1 MGTFVGTSAN
11 GGNVLAL
18 TTANSAAIT
27 WPTVQ
32 AGDLAI
38 LAWTM
43 QNTATPT
50 DPTSQTFTLASP
62 MVDDG
67 SCRSRILKRVCTGS
81 ESGTISGWSNSI
93 QNRQTAVLFV
103 VRGYSDISAI
113 VSASEPGTTTTHDCP
128 SVGTGNG
135 AVNGDSVIVIG
146 TDRSGLTTT
155 ATAPAGFS
163 KRTTSEFGIALS
175 GGTYTGIA
183 DDGLTTAQTFPV
195 DPASWTM
202 ASGSTSV
209 TWTLALR
216 RNALNGTGDRTATA
230 TLTGAASASKS
241 VTGDL
246 AGTAT
251 LTGAAAASKSA
262 NGDLSA
268 TATLTGSATAAK
280 SGAGNLA
287 ATATLT
293 GAASVIHALTGTG
306 DLSATVT
313 LSGAALVDHKAA
325 GDLTA
330 TALLTGA
337 GALTKAGAGD
347 LSAVVTLAGS
357 AEVLKPTAGDLAATA
372 TLTGAAEVYPH
383 FDPAVRTTATARRA
397 SATVTAREGST
408 ATARRSAATATVR
421 SPA

>member
-11 GGNVLAL
+11 TGNVTAL
-18 TTANSAAIT
+18 TTANSAAVT

-32 AGDLAI
+32 AGDLAV

-50 DPTSQTFTLASP
+50 DPTSQAFTLASP

-67 SCRSRILKRVCTGS
+67 SCRSRILTRVCTGS
-81 ESGTISGWSNSI
+81 ESGAISGWSNSI
-93 QNRQTAVLFV
+93 QNRQSAVLFV
-103 VRGYSDISAI
+103 VRGYSAVSAI
-113 VSASEPGTTTTHDCP
+113 VSASEAGTSTTHDCP
-128 SVGTGNG
+128 AVGTGNG
-135 AVNGDSVIVIG
+135 AANGDSVIVIA
-146 TDRSGLTTT
+146 TDRAGTTT
-155 ATAPAGFS
+155 TGTPPAGFS
-163 KRTTSEFGIALS
+163 KRTTSETGS
-175 GGTYTGIA
+175 VGGGGTYTGIA

-195 DPASWTM
+195 DPASWTLT
-202 ASGSTSV
+202 SGSTAV

-230 TLTGAASASKS
+230 TLTGAAAADKA
-241 VTGDL
+241 VAGDL

-251 LTGAAAASKSA
+251 LTGAASASKSA
-262 NGDLSA
+262 SGNLSA
-268 TATLTGSATAAK
+268 TATLTGAATAAK
-280 SGAGNLA
+280 SASGNLA

-293 GAASVIHALTGTG
+293 GAASVIHNPNGTG
-306 DLSATVT
+306 DLTATGT
-313 LSGAALVDHKAA
+313 LTGAALVDHRAA

-330 TALLTGA
+330 TALLTGT
-337 GALTKAGAGD
+337 GELTKVGAGD

-357 AEVLKPTAGDLAATA
+357 ALVLKPTAGDLAATA

-383 FDPAVRTTATARRA
+383 FDPAIRTTAAARRA
-397 SATVTAREGST
+397 TATATAREGST

>member
-11 GGNVLAL
+11 GGNVTAL

-50 DPTSQTFTLASP
+50 DPTSQTFTL
-62 MVDDG
+62 VGTLDDG
-67 SCRSRILKRVCTGS
+67 SCRSRVLKRVCTGS
-81 ESGTISGWSNSI
+81 ESGTITGWSNSI

-103 VRGYSDISAI
+103 VRGYSD
-113 VSASEPGTTTTHDCP
+113 VSAAVSFAEPGTSTTHDCP

-135 AVNGDSVIVIG
+135 AANGDSVIVIG
-146 TDRSGLTTT
+146 TDRSGATTT
-155 ATAPAGFS
+155 ATAPTGWA
-163 KRTTSEFGIALS
+163 KRTTSEFGLAAA

-183 DDGLTTAQTFPV
+183 DDGLITAQTFPV
-195 DPASWTM
+195 DPSTWTM
-202 ASGSTSV
+202 ASGSTAV

-230 TLTGAASASKS
+230 TLTGAAAADKAI
-241 VTGDL
+241 TGDL

-251 LTGAAAASKSA
+251 LTGAASASKSA
-262 NGDLSA
+262 GGDRTA
-268 TATLTGSATAAK
+268 TATLTGAATATKPAT
-280 SGAGNLA
+280 GNLA

-293 GAASVIHALTGTG
+293 GDASVIHNPNGTG
-306 DLSATVT
+306 DLTATGT
-313 LSGAALVDHKAA
+313 LTGAALVDHRTS

-337 GALTKAGAGD
+337 GTLTKVGSGD

-357 AEVLKPTAGDLAATA
+357 ALVLKPTAGDLQATA

-397 SATVTAREGST
+397 AAT
-408 ATARRSAATATVR
+408 ATARGSSTASARRLSATATVR